1 MKSVAR
7 RFVFVLMGSALV
19 LWALPLDSQQRTN
32 SPPKPEGSAQR
43 ASGQR
48 VFASNCSSC
57 HGLDGL
63 GGARAP
69 DIVTTPQMQ
78 KLSAEDI
85 HRIVSAGIPATGMP
99 GFRSLGEPA
108 INAVV
113 AYLANLRGKSRPARL
128 PGDPRRG
135 EEIFFGSGQCS
146 TCHMTAGRGGF
157 IGPDLTAY
165 GQAHTP
171 DKIKAAIAN
180 PKERDSA
187 RSVVDVVTQ
196 SGERYHGVVRNED
209 NFSLQLQSI
218 DGIFHL
224 LSKSGVTSI
233 ERSQESLM
241 PSDYSSGLSASQL
254 NDLVSYLLSIGQSSV
269 PAAKHANDEE

>member
-157 IGPDLTAY
+157 
-165 GQAHTP
+165 
-171 DKIKAAIAN
+171 
-180 PKERDSA
+180 
-187 RSVVDVVTQ
+187 
-196 SGERYHGVVRNED
+196 
-209 NFSLQLQSI
+209 
-218 DGIFHL
+218 
-224 LSKSGVTSI
+224 
-233 ERSQESLM
+233 
-241 PSDYSSGLSASQL
+241 
-254 NDLVSYLLSIGQSSV
+254 
-269 PAAKHANDEE
+269 